1 MNASRTVAQ
10 PCRSTQGA
18 AFSST
23 QAQWRN
29 SAASTSICRS
39 RRMLVVRAAG
49 EALEPD
55 VYCCLVSSRFS
66 SGPKLLSRSFACMVV
81 AQ

>member
-1 MNASRTVAQ
+1 MNASRTVGQ

-18 AFSST
+18 AFST
-23 QAQWRN
+23 QAQWRR

-39 RRMLVVRAAG
+39 RRALVVRAAG

-55 VYCCLVSSRFS
+55 VYCCLVSSWFQQWVQA
-66 SGPKLLSRSFACMVV
+66 SF
-81 AQ
+81 